1 MKVLGKVQKE
11 NQGYW
16 AKEKRVD
23 WVRFGNTGRGRV
35 ASEQTGSL

>member
-1 MKVLGKVQKE
+1 MKVLGKAQKE

>member
-1 MKVLGKVQKE
+1 MKGLGKVQSE

-23 WVRFGNTGRGRV
+23 CVRFGNTGKGRV
-35 ASEQTGSL
+35 ASEQTGRL